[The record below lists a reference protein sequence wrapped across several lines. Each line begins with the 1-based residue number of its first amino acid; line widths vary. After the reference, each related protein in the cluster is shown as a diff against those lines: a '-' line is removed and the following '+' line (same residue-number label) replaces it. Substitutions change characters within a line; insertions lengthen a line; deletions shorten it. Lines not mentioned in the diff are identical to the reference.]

1 VTTVAVM
8 GAGSWGTAFG
18 MVLSDAGTEVALWAK
33 DPEVADDVNARHR
46 NTAYHPGVALP
57 ERLRATTDPGAALDG
72 ADVVVLAVPAQVL
85 RGLLATWSPLL
96 PREAPVVSLI
106 KGIELGTMKRMSEVV
121 REVTGLPEAQVAV
134 VSGPNLAGEIVQR
147 QPAATVVACTDE
159 SVAQDLQQACLT
171 PYFRPYTNPDVVGT
185 ELGGSVKN
193 VIALAN
199 GVAAGLG
206 FGENAQASL
215 ITRGLAEMTRLGVAL
230 GADPLTFAGLA
241 GIGDLIATC
250 TSPLSRNRTFGY
262 HLGSGMTPDE
272 AVAAM
277 RQTAEGVKS
286 CRPILELAQ
295 GAGVD
300 MPITDAVVQAVHG
313 GLPPLAMVRMLM
325 ARDAKPEHTGPVSR

>member
-1 VTTVAVM
+1 
-8 GAGSWGTAFG
+8 
-18 MVLSDAGTEVALWAK
+18 
-33 DPEVADDVNARHR
+33 
-46 NTAYHPGVALP
+46 
-57 ERLRATTDPGAALDG
+57 
-72 ADVVVLAVPAQVL
+72 VPAQVL

-96 PREAPVVSLI
+96 PADAPVVSLI

-121 REVTGLPEAQVAV
+121 REVTGLPEARVAV

-159 SVAQDLQQACLT
+159 SVAQDLQRACLT

-295 GAGVD
+295 AAGVD

-313 GLPPLAMVRMLM
+313 GLPPREMVRRLM
-325 ARDAKPEHTGPVSR
+325 ARDAKPEHTGPVGR